1 MCSLFRRKKDEK
13 IKNSVV
19 IAGVKEALLVGRFC
33 YNHMIKYV
41 MSSGLLSSNHVKD
54 TQSKEDDDDD
64 DDDQTLSSDI
74 SSISTDV
81 SRVNESSISKYN
93 SLASVEPKFK

>member
-19 IAGVKEALLVGRFC
+19 IAGVKEALLVGRSC
-33 YNHMIKYV
+33 YNDMIKYV

-54 TQSKEDDDDD
+54 TQSKDDN
-64 DDDQTLSSDI
+64 DDQTLSSDI

-81 SRVNESSISKYN
+81 SRVNETSITK
-93 SLASVEPKFK
+93 

>member
-54 TQSKEDDDDD
+54 TQSKDDN
-64 DDDQTLSSDI
+64 DDQTLSSDI

-81 SRVNESSISKYN
+81 SRVNETSITK
-93 SLASVEPKFK
+93 

>member
-19 IAGVKEALLVGRFC
+19 IAGVKEALLVGRSC
-33 YNHMIKYV
+33 YNDMMKYV

-64 DDDQTLSSDI
+64 DHTLSSDI

-81 SRVNESSISKYN
+81 SRVNETSVSK
-93 SLASVEPKFK
+93 

>member
-1 MCSLFRRKKDEK
+1 
-13 IKNSVV
+13 
-19 IAGVKEALLVGRFC
+19 
-33 YNHMIKYV
+33 MIKYV

-64 DDDQTLSSDI
+64 DQTLSSDI
-74 SSISTDV
+74 SSIWTDV

-93 SLASVEPKFK
+93 SLASVVEPKFK